1 MQDYR
6 KLKVWAK
13 AHSVAIDIHRVAG
26 GFPRHNGVALTT
38 QLRRA
43 ALSIP
48 TNIAEGAGKG
58 GDAEFRRYVQIALGS
73 ASETTYHLLVA
84 RDLDLIALSTYDDLT
99 GRITE
104 VRRMLTGLLKRLD
117 QNAVGSARA
126 RPRDAVVAREAAASS
141 DS

>member
-1 MQDYR
+1 MKSD
-6 KLKVWAK
+6 
-13 AHSVAIDIHRVAG
+13 S
-26 GFPRHNGVALTT
+26 
-38 QLRRA
+38 
-43 ALSIP
+43 
-48 TNIAEGAGKG
+48 
-58 GDAEFRRYVQIALGS
+58 YVQIALGS

-126 RPRDAVVAREAAASS
+126 RPRDAVVARGAAASS